1 LFKPA
6 ALLLFSPFAI
16 TVNHLDAAAPGK
28 QPAHGIHLAEHF
40 PDLRFSV
47 MLLPVA
53 MGYEITD
60 KMFPCGIPA
69 FSLPATAAGHVVHKI
84 NDHITGRD
92 IHQPAQHQKRFGKNK
107 LIGGMAG
114 ISTGLPPGLGDGGLL
129 LESGVFH
136 NKAL

>member
-1 LFKPA
+1 LTTFPANFIPSPLSPSPTPPLFKPA

-60 KMFPCGIPA
+60 KMSPCGIPA
-69 FSLPATAAGHVVHKI
+69 FSLREGNVI
-84 NDHITGRD
+84 
-92 IHQPAQHQKRFGKNK
+92 
-107 LIGGMAG
+107 
-114 ISTGLPPGLGDGGLL
+114 
-129 LESGVFH
+129 
-136 NKAL
+136 